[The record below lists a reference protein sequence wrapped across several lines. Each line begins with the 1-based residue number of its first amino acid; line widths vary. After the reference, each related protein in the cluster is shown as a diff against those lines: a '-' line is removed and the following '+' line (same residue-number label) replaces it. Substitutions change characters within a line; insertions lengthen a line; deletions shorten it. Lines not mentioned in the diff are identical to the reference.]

1 MARVAVVLRVFPS
14 DVSLQPSELASRIK
28 KSLPGEFEVLAEGEE
43 PIAFGL
49 KALKLVV
56 AMPEDME
63 GGTEKLEEA
72 IKSVEGV
79 DEVEVESVSRMQ

>member
-1 MARVAVVLRVFPS
+1 MARVAVVLKVFPS
-14 DVSLQPSELASRIK
+14 DAGLEPRELASRIK
-28 KSLPGEFEVLAEGEE
+28 ERLPSEFEVLAEGEE

-63 GGTEKLEEA
+63 GGTERLEEA

-79 DEVEVESVSRMQ
+79 DQVEVESVSRMQ